1 MTLKAEMHSRRVIMA
16 KKIKD
21 ENGNTYVQKKPFYKR
36 VWFWVLAIILIIV
49 IGSAI
54 GGGSSFSDS
63 SSTSSKTE
71 QSSSKSSS
79 TSSKPK
85 TSATNLAALASAK
98 TYADTMHMSKQG
110 IYDQLTSD
118 AGDKFKPEAAQYAV
132 DHLKADYNK
141 NALEAA
147 KSYQKDQNMSPE
159 AIRDQLT
166 SQDGDKFTDE
176 QADYAVQNL
185 PK

>member
-1 MTLKAEMHSRRVIMA
+1 MA

-36 VWFWVLAIILIIV
+36 VWFWVLIVLVIIV
-49 IGSAI
+49 AAGSI
-54 GGGSSFSDS
+54 GGSSSSSNSSDS
-63 SSTSSKTE
+63 KSAT
-71 QSSSKSSS
+71 SSSKSA
-79 TSSKPK
+79 PK
-85 TSATNLAALASAK
+85 IPATDTAALKSAQ
-98 TYADTMHMSKQG
+98 TYSDAMHMSKLG

-132 DHLKADYNK
+132 DNLKANYDK

-147 KSYQKDQNMSPE
+147 KSYQKDQNMSPD
-159 AIRDQLT
+159 AIREQLT
-166 SQDGDKFTDE
+166 SQDGDKFTGE
-176 QADYAVQNL
+176 QANYAVQNL